1 MSVKAEKALL
11 PFTSNK
17 KEVITPLYL
26 LAVPNS
32 YNDKSILSGKKT
44 PTQNLPLPATKVSS
58 VCRALLCLWKAKG
71 LTLSPSSLF
80 SKLVRTGSLRVAVN
94 RVVIKA
100 KPCWWLG
107 QQWKGHTCDWVHSH
121 SGLCVTCKTQ
131 ANCNVFWIPAGKRR
145 QASVNPMSSCLGQGA
160 ESTRI

>member
-17 KEVITPLYL
+17 KEVITPFYL

-32 YNDKSILSGKKT
+32 YNEESILSGKKPQT
-44 PTQNLPLPATKVSS
+44 HNLPLPATKVLS

-80 SKLVRTGSLRVAVN
+80 FRLVRTGSLRVAVN
-94 RVVIKA
+94 RGAIKA
-100 KPCWWLG
+100 KPRWRVG
-107 QQWKGHTCDWVHSH
+107 QQWKGRTCGWLHSH
-121 SGLCVTCKTQ
+121 SGLCATCKTQ
-131 ANCNVFWIPAGKRR
+131 GNCNVFWIPAGKRR
-145 QASVNPMSSCLGQGA
+145 QAIVNPMSSWLGQGA
-160 ESTRI
+160 ESTRT